1 MENSN
6 KFKYLQE
13 LIMNLLEDTLIKLK
27 RSSILLA
34 TAPTDLKNKALK
46 SIADKLKKK
55 SGEII
60 AQNKID
66 LDNGIKSNL
75 SSPLQKRLKFDEKKL
90 ETVINGINDLIKLED
105 PVNKILSVMQLDQDL
120 ILTKVSVPI
129 GVIGVIFE
137 SRPDALVQISTLCLK
152 SGNSVILKG
161 GKEAVNTNK
170 ILSEIIISSIEEID
184 RIFKNTMHLIETREE
199 VKEILQYD
207 KYINLIIPRGSNDF
221 VRFIQNN
228 TSIPVLGH
236 ADGICHLYID
246 NEADINEAVKI
257 AIDSKTQ
264 YVAVCNALET
274 LLVHKEIAQAFLPEL
289 KKEMDKKNV
298 QLIGDEETLKI
309 IPGIQK
315 ATEKDWK
322 TEYLDL
328 ILSIKT
334 VDNIDQAIEHIN
346 TYGSNHTDSI
356 VTKNKQNADKFKS
369 LVDSASVLVNCSTR
383 FSDGFRYGMGAEVGI
398 STNKI
403 HARGPVGLEG
413 LTIYKYILEGKNHI
427 VDDYATGKK
436 KFNHKRLK

>member
-34 TAPTDLKNKALK
+34 TSPTDLKNKALK